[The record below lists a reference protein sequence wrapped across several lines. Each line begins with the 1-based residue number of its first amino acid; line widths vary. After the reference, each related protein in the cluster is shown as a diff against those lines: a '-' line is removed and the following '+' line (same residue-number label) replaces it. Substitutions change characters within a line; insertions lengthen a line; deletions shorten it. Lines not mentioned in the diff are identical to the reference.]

1 MASQQASTH
10 AGRAAQIPA
19 AAFSVPEFC
28 TAHRISRAFFYLL
41 QKDGSG
47 PRLMRVR
54 GRTLVTA
61 EAAAEWRRKME
72 ATTAEAA

>member
-1 MASQQASTH
+1 MLASS
-10 AGRAAQIPA
+10 AGLAAQIPPA
-19 AAFSVPEFC
+19 ALSISEFC

-72 ATTAEAA
+72 AASAGAA